1 MLKFFELAL
10 RRGTT
15 LLFERV
21 SFTVHAGQKVGVT
34 GANGTGKTSLFG
46 LIQGELSS
54 DQGGFSKPADWVIA
68 IVEQETRLSRQV
80 AIEYVIDG
88 DAELRD
94 TQTRLAEAEREHHA
108 QHIGACHDR
117 LEQIDGYHAYA
128 RAAKLLSGLG
138 FDYAEIENPL
148 DRFSGGWL
156 MRLNLARA
164 LMCRS
169 DLLLLDEPTNH
180 LDLDAVI
187 WLEQWLRRYPGT
199 LLLIS
204 HDREFLDAVVDHI
217 AHVEQQGIELY
228 RGNYSAFEK
237 RRAERLAQQQSNY
250 NRQQKTI
257 AHMQSFV
264 DRFRAKATKARQAQ
278 SRIKAL
284 ERMQLIAPA
293 HVDSPFRFEFKPPRA
308 LPTSFFRLDRVAVG
322 YGDATVLGD
331 ISFSMIPG
339 ERIGLLGLNGAGK
352 STLIKLLAGE
362 LQAQGG
368 QADRSKDLKIGYFAQ
383 HQVEQLDLEASA
395 LLILQRLDD
404 RLSEREIR
412 TYLGGF
418 NFSND
423 KVLQPVGTF
432 SGGEKSRLVLA
443 LIIWQRPNL
452 ILLDEPTNH
461 LDIEMR
467 LALNQALQEFEGS
480 VILVSHDRH
489 LLRTVCDDLWLV
501 DNGKLQRFDGDIDA
515 YPGWL
520 AKRKA
525 DQTGGEIPAGDAARP
540 RQTQKSDKAALRRL
554 LQPQMKRLRRLENRI
569 EKLSGRKRDL
579 ETQLAEASIYQQAQ
593 KELLN
598 DTLFERAEVARD
610 LQKHEEEWIALSEEI
625 ENFNGVRLD

>member
-1 MLKFFELAL
+1 MLKFSNLAL

-34 GANGTGKTSLFG
+34 GANGIGKSSLFG

-54 DQGGFSKPADWVIA
+54 DQGDFSKPADWVIA
-68 IVEQETRLSRQV
+68 IVEQETRLSQQA

-88 DAELRD
+88 DSELR
-94 TQTRLAEAEREHHA
+94 QMQARLAGAEREHHA
-108 QHIGACHDR
+108 GQIGACHER
-117 LEQIDGYHAYA
+117 LEQIDGYNAYA

-138 FDYAEIENPL
+138 FDDAVIENPL
-148 DRFSGGWL
+148 DQFSGGWL

-187 WLEQWLRRYPGT
+187 WFEQWLRRYAGT

-237 RRAERLAQQQSNY
+237 RRVERLAQQQANY
-250 NRQQKTI
+250 TRQQKSI

-293 HVDSPFRFEFKPPRA
+293 HIDSPFQFQFKPPRA
-308 LPTSFFRLDRVAVG
+308 LPTSFFRFDRVAVG
-322 YGDATVLGD
+322 YGDTTVLND

-352 STLIKLLAGE
+352 STFIKLLAGE
-362 LQAQGG
+362 LQARGG
-368 QADRSKDLKIGYFAQ
+368 QADKSRDLEIGYFAQ
-383 HQVEQLDLEASA
+383 HQVERLDLDASA
-395 LLILQRLDD
+395 LLILQRLDAG
-404 RLSEREIR
+404 LSEREIR

-418 NFSND
+418 NFRKD

-461 LDIEMR
+461 LDMEMR
-467 LALNQALQEFEGS
+467 LALNQALQTFEGS

-489 LLRTVCDDLWLV
+489 LLRSVCDDLWLV
-501 DNGKLQRFDGDIDA
+501 DDGKLQRFDDDIDG
-515 YPGWL
+515 YPRWL
-520 AKRKA
+520 ARRKA
-525 DQTGGEIPAGDAARP
+525 RPPGGNKPISDATVS
-540 RQTQKSDKAALRRL
+540 RQTQKQDEASLRRL
-554 LQPQMKRLRRLENRI
+554 LKPQAKRLKQLENRI
-569 EKLSGRKRDL
+569 EKLSRRKRDL
-579 ETQLAEASIYQQAQ
+579 ESQLAQPSIYQQAQ

-598 DTLFERAEVARD
+598 TTLFEQAEIARD
-610 LQKHEEEWIALSEEI
+610 LQQQEDDWLVLSEEI
-625 ENFNGVRLD
+625 ETIRG